1 MKNLSGKT
9 ILMTGGNKGIG
20 QEIARAAAARGA
32 RVLIAFGGDHAAAA
46 ATVSELETLT
56 PGAAA
61 YQADLATEEGVH
73 DLFDRV
79 ATHVGTIDALV
90 NSAGV
95 FATAPLEEVTDD
107 SFNHHFALNVFGL
120 THAIR
125 EAAAIFSSTGA
136 SVINIGSSVSSFT
149 PAGSVVYNASK
160 GAVDAIT
167 RTLANEL
174 GPRGIRVNSINPGL
188 TLTPGMRRSEFS
200 TEAFMREIEA
210 RTPLGRIGVPADLAG
225 AACFLLSDESSW
237 LTGETI
243 VIGGGL
249 H

>member
-1 MKNLSGKT
+1 MKSLAGKT
-9 ILMTGGNKGIG
+9 VLITGGNKGIG
-20 QEIARAAAARGA
+20 QAIARATAARGA
-32 RVLIAFGGDHAAAA
+32 RTLIAFGGDHAAAA
-46 ATVSELETLT
+46 STVRELETLT
-56 PGAAA
+56 PGAGAF
-61 YQADLATEEGVH
+61 QADLATEEGVRS
-73 DLFDRV
+73 LFEQV
-79 ATHVGTIDALV
+79 AKRADTIDALV

-95 FATAPLEEVTDD
+95 FATAPLDEVTDV
-107 SFNHHFALNVFGL
+107 SFTRHFALNVFGL
-120 THAIR
+120 THAIK
-125 EAAAIFSSTGA
+125 EAARLFPASGA
-136 SVINIGSSVSSFT
+136 SVINIGSSVSAFT

-188 TLTPGMRRSEFS
+188 TETPGMRRSEFS
-200 TEAFMREIEA
+200 AEAFTREIEA
-210 RTPLGRIGVPADLAG
+210 RTPLRRIGVPADLAG
-225 AACFLLSDESSW
+225 AACFLISEESSW

>member
-1 MKNLSGKT
+1 MT
-9 ILMTGGNKGIG
+9 ILITGGSKGIG
-20 QEIARAAAARGA
+20 QEIARTAAARGA
-32 RVLIAFGGDHAAAA
+32 RTLIAYGGDHAAAA
-46 ATVSELETLT
+46 STVRELEVLT

-61 YQADLATEEGVH
+61 FQADLATERGVRE
-73 DLFDRV
+73 LFERV
-79 ATHVGTIDALV
+79 AERVDTIDALV

-95 FATAPLEEVTDD
+95 FETAPLEEVTDD
-107 SFNHHFALNVFGL
+107 TFAYHFALNVFGL
-120 THAIR
+120 THAIK
-125 EAAAIFSSTGA
+125 EAMARFSPRGG
-136 SVINIGSSVSSFT
+136 SVVNIGSSVSSFT

-188 TLTPGMRRSEFS
+188 TATPGMQRSEFS
-200 TEAFMREIEA
+200 ADAFVRDIEA

-225 AACFLLSDESSW
+225 AACFLISEESSW